1 LDQGSTVQMFKT
13 PDQPGVAHPTIN
25 GRDESWP
32 NRYLLLIGSVHF
44 SSNGNQRFSSLPLD
58 LASAD
63 YWLSSSSPLRP
74 KAAPLPGNHVGVRA
88 LASPVPQ
95 THNLIS
101 HRFYTERSWQRNSR
115 SDPYHWLG
123 EDGSVVLPMAQS
135 KSEEVVTSRREILAP
150 PVTVFAPPGSD
161 ST

>member
-1 LDQGSTVQMFKT
+1 MFKT

-32 NRYLLLIGSVHF
+32 NRYLLLNRLRSLLI
-44 SSNGNQRFSSLPLD
+44 QRQPALLLP
-58 LASAD
+58 AARSRISG

-74 KAAPLPGNHVGVRA
+74 KAAPLPGNHAGVRA
-88 LASPVPQ
+88 LAFPVPQ
-95 THNLIS
+95 THNLKS
-101 HRFYTERSWQRNSR
+101 YRFCTERSWQRNSR

-150 PVTVFAPPGSD
+150 PVTVFAPPGSG